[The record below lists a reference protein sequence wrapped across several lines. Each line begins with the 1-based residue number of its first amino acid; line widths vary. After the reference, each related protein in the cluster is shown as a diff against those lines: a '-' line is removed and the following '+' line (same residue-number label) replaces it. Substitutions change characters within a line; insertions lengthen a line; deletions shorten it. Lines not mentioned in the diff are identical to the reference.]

1 MEFNEWLVG
10 GGLLVG
16 AVFGILS
23 QRFRFCMVAGISNW
37 QLVGDYRQFMAFAA
51 ALLVAIL
58 GTQYLE
64 LSGSVAVATSSYRNS
79 QLDWLGVIIGGL
91 IFGIGG
97 TMAGGCATRT
107 VIKSGEGNLQ
117 SVVALISFLVFAA
130 ITQFMFLE
138 PVRLWLT
145 AASAITLVGDAGL
158 ASVLGLPAWLPATLA
173 VAGIGGF
180 IYLYRGRGISWAMVL
195 AGAGIGALVVVGWY
209 ITGVLAQDEFDPSK
223 PSAITMSGPLAR
235 IGYMMM
241 TGKVPA
247 LSFAVSFAI
256 ATFAFSL
263 ITALLMREFRITPLP
278 KGSLLPTIAGGAL
291 MGIGGIMAYG
301 CNVGQGLTGISTL
314 SVESLFAVISMFAG
328 TYLAVRWMEQRS

>member
-16 AVFGILS
+16 AIFGVLA
-23 QRFRFCMVAGISNW
+23 QRFRFCMVSGISNW
-37 QLVGDYRQFMAFAA
+37 QLVGDYRQIMAFAA

-64 LSGSVAVATSSYRNS
+64 LSSTVAIETSSYRNS
-79 QLDWLGVIIGGL
+79 QFDWFGVIVGGL
-91 IFGIGG
+91 IFGVGG

-117 SVVALISFLVFAA
+117 SVVALMSFLVFAA

-145 AASAITLVGDAGL
+145 ATTAITLVGDAGL
-158 ASVLGLPAWLPATLA
+158 ASVFGVPAWLPALL
-173 VAGIGGF
+173 VVSGISAF
-180 IYLYRGRGISWAMVL
+180 LYRYKDRGISGPML
-195 AGAGIGALVVVGWY
+195 IAGAAIGALVVAGWY
-209 ITGVLAQDEFDPSK
+209 TTGVLAQDEFDPSK

-235 IGYMMM
+235 LGYMLLS
-241 TGKVPA
+241 GKVPA
-247 LSFAVSFAI
+247 LSFAVTFVIASFV
-256 ATFAFSL
+256 FAL
-263 ITALLMREFRITPLP
+263 ISALLMREFRITAVP
-278 KGSLLPTIAGGAL
+278 KGALLPTIAGGAL

-301 CNVGQGLTGISTL
+301 CNVGQGLT
-314 SVESLFAVISMFAG
+314 
-328 TYLAVRWMEQRS
+328 

>member
-10 GGLLVG
+10 GGALVG
-16 AVFGILS
+16 AIFGILA

-64 LSGSVAVATSSYRNS
+64 LSDTVAIASSSYRNS
-79 QLDWLGVIIGGL
+79 QFDWLGVIIGGL

-117 SVVALISFLVFAA
+117 SVVALLSFLVFAA

-145 AASAITLVGDAGL
+145 GATAITLAGDTGL
-158 ASVLGLPAWLPATLA
+158 ASVLGLPAWLPAVLVVSGLA
-173 VAGIGGF
+173 GF
-180 IYLYRGRGISWAMVL
+180 IYFFRGRGLSWPMMW
-195 AGAGIGALVVVGWY
+195 AGAAIGALVVIAWY
-209 ITGVLAQDEFDPSK
+209 ITGVLAQDEFDPTK

-241 TGKVPA
+241 TAKVPA
-247 LSFAVSFAI
+247 LSLAV
-256 ATFAFSL
+256 TFVLAAFVFSL
-263 ITALLMREFRITPLP
+263 ISALVSRDFKITPLP
-278 KGSLLPTIAGGAL
+278 KGALLPTIAGGAL

-314 SVESLFAVISMFAG
+314 SIESLFAVISMFAG

>member
-1 MEFNEWLVG
+1 MEFNAWLVG
-10 GGLLVG
+10 GGVLVG

-37 QLVGDYRQFMAFAA
+37 QLVGDYRQFIAFAG

-58 GTQYLE
+58 GTQFLE
-64 LSGSVAVATSSYRNS
+64 LSGTVAIATSSYRNS
-79 QLDWLGVIIGGL
+79 QLDWLGVIVGGL

-107 VIKSGEGNLQ
+107 VIRSGEGNLQ

-138 PVRLWLT
+138 PVRLALT
-145 AASAITLVGDAGL
+145 SATAINLSTDAGL
-158 ASVLGLPAWLPATLA
+158 ASIFGLPAWLPMVLVVGGIA
-173 VAGIGGF
+173 VY
-180 IYLYRGRGISWAMVL
+180 IYRHRNRGISWPMIIA
-195 AGAGIGALVVVGWY
+195 AGAIGALVVVGWY
-209 ITGVLAQDEFDPSK
+209 VTGVLAQDEFDPVK

-235 IGYMMM
+235 IGYMML

-247 LSFAVSFAI
+247 LSFAI
-256 ATFAFSL
+256 TFAVVAFVASL
-263 ITALLMREFRITPLP
+263 LSALVTREFRIVAVP
-278 KGSLLPTIAGGAL
+278 KGAMLQTIAGGAL

-314 SVESLFAVISMFAG
+314 SLESVLAVMSMFAG
-328 TYLAVRWMEQRS
+328 TYLAVRWMEQHS

>member
-1 MEFNEWLVG
+1 
-10 GGLLVG
+10 
-16 AVFGILS
+16 VFGVLS

-37 QLVGDYRQFMAFAA
+37 QLVGDYRQFIAFAG

-64 LSGSVAVATSSYRNS
+64 LSGTVAIATSSYRNS
-79 QLDWLGVIIGGL
+79 QLDWLGVIFGGL

-107 VIKSGEGNLQ
+107 VIRSGEGNLQ
-117 SVVALISFLVFAA
+117 SMVALVSFLVFAA

-138 PVRLWLT
+138 PVRLALT
-145 AASAITLVGDAGL
+145 SATAINLTTDAGL
-158 ASVLGLPAWLPATLA
+158 ASVFGLPAWLPMVLVVSGIA
-173 VAGIGGF
+173 VF
-180 IYLYRGRGISWAMVL
+180 IYRHRNSGISWPMIIAAGVL
-195 AGAGIGALVVVGWY
+195 GALVVVGWY
-209 ITGVLAQDEFDPSK
+209 ITGVLAQDDFDPVK

-235 IGYMMM
+235 IGYLML

-247 LSFAVSFAI
+247 LSFAVAFAI
-256 ATFAFSL
+256 AVFVMSL
-263 ITALLMREFRITPLP
+263 LSALVTREFRITAVP
-278 KGSLLPTIAGGAL
+278 KGALLPTIAGGAL

-314 SVESLFAVISMFAG
+314 SLESVLAVLSMFAG
-328 TYLAVRWMEQRS
+328 TYLAVRWMEQHS